1 MAHDIPSISDLEAI
15 QLLNKHYAEVI
26 TSKEDGVASGLDI
39 TQTTNPI
46 TGVTR
51 RTLYK
56 ILDDMDDTFLERL
69 LKMAFTRVG
78 SFTTGATLTDM
89 RQVLEYNG
97 HEYGWAGTFPKVVA
111 AGSTPATSGGIGT
124 GAWVDRTDE
133 TLRSE
138 ISAIDGAGLIGAMSY
153 AQLRA
158 YSGAQTTVNVWGI
171 SNAFDGAAGTF
182 KVDVSDTTSAD
193 NGGTILV
200 DVMGRRWK
208 RIYSEEVNVLW
219 FGADRNGIVDST
231 TSFNNCASFVSTV
244 KKKSM
249 YAPSG
254 EYKLSATLLFD
265 FPEIEF
271 YGDGRYLTRLKF
283 SNPGIAVRFS
293 AAHPNH
299 GSYTFGGKIRDMWI
313 SGNAN
318 TTSLLYVQPNHF
330 HATNINLS
338 EASPT
343 DGVGLHILGI
353 VLGCFEKVYCSTNA
367 MIMTSR
373 PNVGILVDRDPITLG
388 RATANSFMHCVIE
401 GMSGDGVQLANS
413 DQSMFIGGT
422 SENNSGNGVT
432 IIEGSRMNT
441 FISTAFEHSSPTTF
455 ADVFDGGFSNRFIN
469 CYSSKR
475 IYIDTS
481 AQFTKIEGGFHQNIA
496 VNGDFATVQDLK
508 YSFFAAGGS
517 VSIKKDTSY
526 RNLFNANTS
535 ALTFPMKA
543 ADTVPVGASPFT
555 YTNGEG
561 VDLDVVVFGGT
572 VLGIVYFQ
580 GGVNPVANIGLGGTI
595 RLAPGDAIRI
605 THTGAPTL
613 TRLYRGV
620 NFS

>member
-1 MAHDIPSISDLEAI
+1 MTQRVVNYTYGTGNPVLPNGSIDVRDGIDNLQSLDVFMNAPEDTYNQRDGDIVNTLAGAI
-15 QLLNKHYAEVI
+15 K
-26 TSKEDGVASGLDI
+26 S
-39 TQTTNPI
+39 
-46 TGVTR
+46 TGF
-51 RTLYK
+51 K
-56 ILDDMDDTFLERL
+56 PGPGD
-69 LKMAFTRVG
+69 
-78 SFTTGATLTDM
+78 FTTGFTVMPGGRNIAWYDPVSQNWYSYLGAIPSPSGYHVAPGTNPVGDADWKPVTD
-89 RQVLEYNG
+89 QL
-97 HEYGWAGTFPKVVA
+97 
-111 AGSTPATSGGIGT
+111 
-124 GAWVDRTDE
+124 
-133 TLRSE
+133 LRNE
-138 ISAIDGAGLIGAMSY
+138 LSAIDGQGMLGTASY
-153 AQLRA
+153 SDVRT
-158 YSGAQTTVNVWGI
+158 YSGNLSTINVYGI
-171 SNAFDGAAGTF
+171 SNIFDGANGVF
-182 KVDVSDTTSAD
+182 KVDISDTTSPD

-200 DVMGRRWK
+200 DSTGRRWK
-208 RIYSEEVNVLW
+208 RVYDGAVSVLW
-219 FGADRNGIVDST
+219 FGADRNGVSDST
-231 TSFNNCASFVSTV
+231 DSFNACVSFVSAS

-265 FPEIEF
+265 YPEIEF
-271 YGDGRYLTRLKF
+271 FGDGRYLTKLKF
-283 SNPGIAVRFS
+283 SNTGIAVKFS
-293 AAHPNH
+293 DAHPNN

-318 TTSLLYVQPNHF
+318 TTAILYVQPNHF

-343 DGVGLHILGI
+343 NGAGLHILGT

-373 PNVGILVDRDPITLG
+373 PNVGILVDRDPTTLR
-388 RATANSFMHCVIE
+388 RATANSFIHCVIE
-401 GMSGDGVQLANS
+401 GMSGDGLQLVNS

-432 IIEGSRMNT
+432 ISAGSRMNT

-469 CYSSKR
+469 CYSSKQ

-517 VSIKKDTSY
+517 VSIKKNTSY

-535 ALTFPMKA
+535 ALTFPVKA
-543 ADTVPVGASPFT
+543 ADTVAVGASPFT

-572 VLGIVYFQ
+572 VSGIVYLQ
-580 GGVNPVANIGLGGTI
+580 GGVSPVANIGAGGTI

-605 THTGAPTL
+605 SHTAAPTL